1 MVRVGSGIEAKSATI
16 FILESVMLVE
26 NFISVM
32 NEIVV
37 FLVFIG
43 WEDFSEFS

>member
-1 MVRVGSGIEAKSATI
+1 
-16 FILESVMLVE
+16 MLVE